1 MQINIKISNRK
12 ELQLK
17 ALINLGY
24 TYTGIDKQL
33 VKEEKIKIESINRLF
48 EIFNIDGTKNREV
61 IQFVLLEVE
70 INGYKEYINPAVIDL
85 NNMDI
90 FLGYN
95 QLIKHNLE
103 VNWNMRII

>member
-24 TYTGIDKQL
+24 THTGIDKQL
-33 VKEEKIKIESINRLF
+33 FKEEKIKIEPINRLF

-70 INGYKEYINPAVIDL
+70 INRHKEHINPAVIDL

-95 QLIKHNLE
+95 QLIKHNSE